1 MIPCRF
7 EPLES
12 LMNLYLETGD
22 TLNAVNTARKILSKP
37 IKVPSARVAAIT
49 DNAKV
54 LIEKVEIQ

>member
-1 MIPCRF
+1 
-7 EPLES
+7 
-12 LMNLYLETGD
+12 MNLYIETGD

-37 IKVPSARVAAIT
+37 IKVPSTRVAAIT